1 MDNDALKLALRE
13 VFTEKDAEIK
23 QHIEELAGP
32 LFAEKIAE
40 AVKEARAREVV
51 SGKGIDVEAKKKFID
66 DVKLIARGEKAAYLT
81 VNDQTGGYLVPTEVH
96 GEIMRIAETT
106 GIVARDARNMGVAD
120 IEIPIYTGDVM
131 QGTYVS
137 EDGTTA
143 ETQNDLGVARLK
155 AASWMTIVRLS
166 NKLISKANVNVAD
179 WLMALVAEGLA
190 YRLDREGFVGGTFAG
205 SPFVGLLGSTAVTKQ
220 TLGNGLTGFED
231 ITPEEA
237 AIAIGTL
244 PTSAL
249 DRAAF
254 YFHRTVW
261 ARIKTQR
268 IGAPGTAFVFN
279 QDNSALATLRR
290 ESGIQP
296 VGEIQGY
303 PVFTTDVL
311 PAYSTSGISKKF
323 GVFGNLNLALVRG
336 EDGPMSV
343 LRSENAVVGG
353 VSVYERN
360 QTAMRFTQ
368 DHALSIMLPEAAVVF
383 ETAAG

>member
-1 MDNDALKLALRE
+1 MNTEELTDAMRT
-13 VFTEKDAEIK
+13 VFSEKDAEIK
-23 QHIEELAGP
+23 KHIEDIAGP
-32 LFAEKIAE
+32 MFAEKIAE
-40 AVKEARAREVV
+40 HVKNARINELVN
-51 SGKGIDVEAKKKFID
+51 GKGVDVESKKKFID

-106 GIVARDARNMGVAD
+106 GIVARDARNMGATD
-120 IEIPIYTGDVM
+120 LEIPIYTGEAM
-131 QGTYVS
+131 QGNYVS
-137 EDGTTA
+137 EDGTTT

-155 AASWMTIVRLS
+155 AQTWMTIVRLS
-166 NKLISKANVNVAD
+166 NKLIAKANVNVAD
-179 WLMALVAEGLA
+179 WLIALVAEGLA
-190 YRLDREGFVGGTFAG
+190 YRLDREGFMGGTYAG
-205 SPFVGLLGSTAVTKQ
+205 SPFVGLLSSSAVTTQ
-220 TLGNGLTGFED
+220 TLASTLTGFED
-231 ITPEEA
+231 LTPEEA
-237 AIAIGTL
+237 SIAIGSV

-261 ARIKTQR
+261 ARIRTQKS
-268 IGAPGTAFVFN
+268 GSEYVFK
-279 QDNSALATLRR
+279 QDNASIASLRR

-296 VGEIQGY
+296 VGEILGY
-303 PVFTTDVL
+303 PVYTTDVL
-311 PAYSTSGISKKF
+311 PAYSASAISTKF

-343 LRSENAVVGG
+343 LRSENATVGG

-368 DHALSIMLPEAAVVF
+368 DNAVSVMLGEAAVVLK
-383 ETAAG
+383 TAAS

>member
-1 MDNDALKLALRE
+1 MDKDALKLAISE

-23 QHIEELAGP
+23 KHIEELAGP
-32 LFAEKIAE
+32 MFAEKLADM
-40 AVKEARAREVV
+40 VKEARANEIV
-51 SGKGIDVEAKKKFID
+51 SGKGIDREAKKKFID

-106 GIVARDARNMGVAD
+106 GLVARDARNMGVAD

-137 EDGTTA
+137 EDGTTT

-155 AASWMTIVRLS
+155 AASWMTIIRLS

-205 SPFVGLLGSTAVTKQ
+205 SPFVGLLGSSAVTEQ
-220 TLGNGLTGFED
+220 TLGSGLTGFED
-231 ITPEEA
+231 ITALEA
-237 AIAIGTL
+237 SIAIGTL
-244 PTSAL
+244 PTAAL
-249 DRAAF
+249 NDAAF

-261 ARIKTQR
+261 ARIRVQQE
-268 IGAPGTAFVFN
+268 TAGGNFVFR
-279 QDNSALATLRR
+279 QDNASIASMRR
-290 ESGIQP
+290 ENGIQP
-296 VGEIQGY
+296 VGEMLGY
-303 PVFTTDVL
+303 PVYTTDVL
-311 PAYSTSGISKKF
+311 PAYSASAISTKF
-323 GVFGNLNLALVRG
+323 GVFGNLKLALVRG

-368 DHALSIMLPEAAVVF
+368 DHALSIMLPEAAVVLK
-383 ETAAG
+383 TAAA

>member
-1 MDNDALKLALRE
+1 MNPEEMKGLFRE
-13 VFTEKDAEIK
+13 LFSEKDAEIK
-23 QHIEELAGP
+23 QHIEDLAGP

-40 AVKEARAREVV
+40 AVKEARLRELTTGV
-51 SGKGIDVEAKKKFID
+51 GLNAEEKKKFID
-66 DVKLIARGEKAAYLT
+66 DVKLIARGEKSAYLT
-81 VNDQTGGYLVPTEVH
+81 VNDQTGGYLIPTEVH
-96 GEIMRIAETT
+96 GEIMRITETT

-120 IEIPIYTGDVM
+120 IEVPIYTGEAM
-131 QGTYVS
+131 QGTFVS
-137 EDGTTA
+137 EDGTTS

-155 AASWMTIVRLS
+155 AATWMTIVRLS

-190 YRLDREGFVGGTFAG
+190 YRLDREGFMGGTFAG
-205 SPFVGLLGSTAVTKQ
+205 SPFVGLLGSSAVTEQ
-220 TLGNGLTGFED
+220 TLSSGLTGFED

-237 AIAIGTL
+237 SIAIGSV

-249 DRAAF
+249 NNAAF

-261 ARIKTQR
+261 ARIRTQKS
-268 IGAPGTAFVFN
+268 GDNYVFN
-279 QDNSALATLRR
+279 QDNAAIASLRR
-290 ESGIQP
+290 ENGLQP
-296 VGEIQGY
+296 VGEILGY

-311 PAYSTSGISKKF
+311 PAFSTSGVSKKF
-323 GVFGNLNLALVRG
+323 GVFGNINLALMRG

-353 VSVYERN
+353 VSTYERN

-368 DHALSIMLPEAAVVF
+368 DLALSIMLAEAAVVF
-383 ETAAG
+383 KTAAS